1 MCCTKTQL
9 SLGVL
14 CGLEWTVTRIS
25 FWMGMVT
32 LIGSI
37 CYDFKVKHQFCEHF
51 DSFSLSFKTF
61 QRNFHFLQEKNSMK
75 TCFGLQTFF
84 LNSSFILVCAFTHT
98 PNNLFSH
105 SPQKHFIFLN
115 STFSWKLEFIRSSPF
130 DKNNSIGLKEEVL
143 LIPIRSRT
151 WPFTFSQLDST
162 PHTNIAK
169 KRNFQFFF
177 PLPHFSLL
185 CCGYDLV
192 VIALGFSA

>member
-25 FWMGMVT
+25 LWIGMVT

-37 CYDFKVKHQFCEHF
+37 CYDFKVKHQFCWRF
-51 DSFSLSFKTF
+51 DSFSLTFKTF

-84 LNSSFILVCAFTHT
+84 LNSSFILVCA
-98 PNNLFSH
+98 L
-105 SPQKHFIFLN
+105 QYFIFPQSTKTFHFLTL

-151 WPFTFSQLDST
+151 WPFTFLQLDST

-169 KRNFQFFF
+169 KRNFQFF
-177 PLPHFSLL
+177 SLFHIFL
-185 CCGYDLV
+185 CFAVDMIWL
-192 VIALGFSA
+192 

>member
-25 FWMGMVT
+25 FWIGMVT

-37 CYDFKVKHQFCEHF
+37 CYDFKVKHQFCWHF

-84 LNSSFILVCAFTHT
+84 LNSSFILVCA
-98 PNNLFSH
+98 L
-105 SPQKHFIFLN
+105 QYFIFPQSTKTFHFLTL

-162 PHTNIAK
+162 PHTK
-169 KRNFQFFF
+169 
-177 PLPHFSLL
+177 
-185 CCGYDLV
+185 
-192 VIALGFSA
+192 